1 MQYDIQCRGFPV
13 TAALT
18 DHVRRRLGFGLAR
31 HGTRVSRVQVRLD
44 DVIAPNRGAHGCCHI
59 RVQLVDAPTVV
70 VQDLG
75 PDLYAVIDRCSDRA
89 ARSVAIR
96 LERARFGQQPL
107 SLVLL
112 PSMDAGP
119 QRVAIAVLHRRQTRP
134 RESAPPAG

>member
-1 MQYDIQCRGFPV
+1 MQYDIQCRGFPA

-31 HGTRVSRVQVRLD
+31 HSTRVSRVQVLLD
-44 DVIAPNRGAHGCCHI
+44 DTIAPSRGVDGCCRI
-59 RVQLVDAPTVV
+59 RVQLVDALPVV

-96 LERARFGQQPL
+96 LERAHFGQQ
-107 SLVLL
+107 SVSMVQL
-112 PSMDAGP
+112 PAMDDGVQRSAGAGLRRRTSP
-119 QRVAIAVLHRRQTRP
+119 RVNALPI
-134 RESAPPAG
+134 G

>member
-1 MQYDIQCRGFPV
+1 MQYDIQCRGFPA

-31 HGTRVSRVQVRLD
+31 HSTRVVRVQVLLD
-44 DVIAPNRGAHGCCHI
+44 NTIAPVRGLDACCRI

-75 PDLYAVIDRCSDRA
+75 PDLSAVIDRCSDRA

-96 LERARFGQQPL
+96 LERSHFGQQTT
-107 SLVLL
+107 SLVKL
-112 PSMDAGP
+112 SVTEGDMQRIADAGLRRRTSP
-119 QRVAIAVLHRRQTRP
+119 RVNAL
-134 RESAPPAG
+134 PAG

>member
-1 MQYDIQCRGFPV
+1 MQYDIQCRGFPA

-44 DVIAPNRGAHGCCHI
+44 DAIDPNRGAHSCCRI
-59 RVQLVDAPTVV
+59 RVQLVDAPPVV

-96 LERARFGQQPL
+96 LERARFGQQNL
-107 SLVLL
+107 SLIQL
-112 PSMDAGP
+112 SAMDDGP
-119 QRVAIAVLHRRQTRP
+119 QRIAGAGLRRQTSP
-134 RESAPPAG
+134 HVNAPPAG